1 MNKKMTVSL
10 GITLVL
16 SACGSQ
22 GPSDPQDSDGIVDTT
37 TCEDLQGEGYG
48 VGEIS
53 MNWSMQDINDQ
64 TVSLY
69 DYCGRVIYI
78 EDTTAW

>member
-1 MNKKMTVSL
+1 MHKKITASL
-10 GITLVL
+10 GFTFLL
-16 SACGSQ
+16 GACGSQ
-22 GPSDPQDSDGIVDTT
+22 GPSDPKDSDGIVDANA
-37 TCEDLQGEGYG
+37 CEDLQGEGYG
-48 VGEIS
+48 VGDIS